1 MAVGVVVAVAIIAL
15 GGIFALNNQ
24 RGASGTGLAGAYPYQ
39 VGSPGVGAVAPPIV
53 LASTGGG
60 RFNLASLRG
69 QTVLLY
75 FQEGITCQPCWDQL
89 KDIQAQR
96 AAFRGVGVER
106 IVSITTDPLD
116 ALTQKVADERLTIP
130 VLSDPGGVVSTVY
143 HANQYGMMGA
153 SRDGHSFILVGKD
166 GAIVW
171 RADYGGAPKYT
182 MYVPVPNL
190 IADLR
195 QGRRAGVS

>member
-1 MAVGVVVAVAIIAL
+1 
-15 GGIFALNNQ
+15 
-24 RGASGTGLAGAYPYQ
+24 
-39 VGSPGVGAVAPPIV
+39 
-53 LASTGGG
+53 
-60 RFNLASLRG
+60 
-69 QTVLLY
+69 
-75 FQEGITCQPCWDQL
+75 
-89 KDIQAQR
+89 
-96 AAFRGVGVER
+96 
-106 IVSITTDPLD
+106 
-116 ALTQKVADERLTIP
+116 VADERLTIP